1 MKKNTLKKCAAL
13 VTTVALSFSI
23 LAGCDASPKQVEAK
37 KQSKT
42 NLNSRANADRSRKV
56 CEKAKKM

>member
-37 KQSKT
+37 SNQKPIKNQS
-42 NLNSRANADRSRKV
+42 
-56 CEKAKKM
+56 

>member
-23 LAGCDASPKQVEAK
+23 LAGCDASPKQGEAK
-37 KQSKT
+37 SNQKPILIQGPMPIE
-42 NLNSRANADRSRKV
+42 A
-56 CEKAKKM
+56 EKFAKRLKM